1 MASSSS
7 SQDFFDLIP
16 MESESAESSMSFM
29 PLDSESPLPEL
40 ELVIDTGHVDSSSD
54 SFDESVFET
63 VAESAT
69 RPMKSGDIWID
80 GDSIMTVCPDC
91 SAPISIRHWLMHA
104 NCWRCGTVVQ
114 LTAWQEAQVRRL
126 LNESD
131 DVEEAE
137 IATAQVQPAV
147 VFKKPKPTL
156 AYVDI
161 RQQAVTDQLRLW
173 AKRLLRNTPA
183 WLSSFLIHLILLIM
197 MGLIDQTSQIESPAI
212 TLSVEVDT
220 MDQEGGNIVETNY
233 DQEEEYE
240 LPLPEDVDPEDV
252 EQMENVFK
260 VNFFGTVNC
269 IKAVE
274 QYFRDKK
281 KGIIAIVSS
290 IAGYRGLPNSTGYGP
305 SKSALNNLAESLYF
319 DFKRYNVR
327 VCLVSPGFIKTP
339 MTDKNDFKMPFL
351 KTPEYAADQI
361 YEGLVNKNI
370 FEIHFPKSLT
380 ITLKLLS
387 FLPSKIYFGL
397 VGKLTKYQKK

>member
-1 MASSSS
+1 MNKK
-7 SQDFFDLIP
+7 
-16 MESESAESSMSFM
+16 
-29 PLDSESPLPEL
+29 
-40 ELVIDTGHVDSSSD
+40 T
-54 SFDESVFET
+54 
-63 VAESAT
+63 
-69 RPMKSGDIWID
+69 IWIT
-80 GDSIMTVCPDC
+80 GGSTGIGKALAIKFAAMGWNVAI
-91 SAPISIRHWLMHA
+91 SA
-104 NCWRCGTVVQ
+104 
-114 LTAWQEAQVRRL
+114 RRAEL
-126 LNESD
+126 LNELSNSY
-131 DVEEAE
+131 EN
-137 IATAQVQPAV
+137 I
-147 VFKKPKPTL
+147 
-156 AYVDI
+156 
-161 RQQAVTDQLRLW
+161 
-173 AKRLLRNTPA
+173 
-183 WLSSFLIHLILLIM
+183 SSFPLDVTNKEKCKEVFNEIKNKFEN
-197 MGLIDQTSQIESPAI
+197 IDICFFSTG
-212 TLSVEVDT
+212 TW
-220 MDQEGGNIVETNY
+220 
-233 DQEEEYE
+233 
-240 LPLPEDVDPEDV
+240 DPKKEKEIDV
-252 EQMENVFK
+252 EQMEDVFK

-281 KGIIAIVSS
+281 KGIITIVSS

-361 YEGLVNKNI
+361 FEGLVNKNT